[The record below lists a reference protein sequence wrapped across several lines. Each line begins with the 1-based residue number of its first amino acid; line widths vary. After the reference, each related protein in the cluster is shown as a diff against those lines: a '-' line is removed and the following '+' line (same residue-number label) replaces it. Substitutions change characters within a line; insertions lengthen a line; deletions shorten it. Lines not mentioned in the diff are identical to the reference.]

1 MLFIAYNNCNL
12 PCCALRRYLAAH
24 GMHRGQNGP
33 TLGGPLHAASSPSL
47 QQLGLLHSCMHDVR
61 CMQWQPLALPEA
73 TNCHMLRV
81 DRAPIWWW
89 HAKKCMHAG
98 CTLTQPIN
106 KKPNHMH

>member
-1 MLFIAYNNCNL
+1 MACT
-12 PCCALRRYLAAH
+12 AARTVPH
-24 GMHRGQNGP
+24 WVGHCMQH
-33 TLGGPLHAASSPSL
+33 LPSL
-47 QQLGLLHSCMHDVR
+47 QQLGLLHSCMHDVL

-81 DRAPIWWW
+81 DRAPIWWS